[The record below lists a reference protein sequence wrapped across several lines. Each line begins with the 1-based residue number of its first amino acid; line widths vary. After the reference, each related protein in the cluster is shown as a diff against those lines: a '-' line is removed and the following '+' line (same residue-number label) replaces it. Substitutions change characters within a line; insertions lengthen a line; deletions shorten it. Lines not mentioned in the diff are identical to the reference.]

1 VIFWDAHL
9 ARIPLAPKS
18 LGERW
23 RPVFTPK
30 MKPTKLFLIQALI
43 AAVLLNSAANA
54 QTVAT
59 PPSTEAPKDE
69 VVVLNPFQV
78 TTEKDRG
85 YRATNSISGTRLN
98 SAIKDL
104 PMPIEVITEEFLRD
118 TGSTDLRQSLRYS
131 SGILLQTQNDYGSAA
146 GSFSST
152 PGKINNPEGQ
162 TANPDQTH
170 MKIRGFETA
179 SVLRDGFRRQNST
192 DSVNISRVEIAR
204 GPSSLL
210 YGVGNFGGVVNYL
223 TKLPE
228 YENASEVT
236 LSVGSYNF
244 MRGTIDV
251 TGPLGSGD
259 KLAYRLTGAVQDQE
273 SYTDFNDEKHFF
285 VSPVIVWRPFKGTEI
300 LLDLEYGQQQQA
312 GIGWQRLRAAVSG
325 FVNDSA
331 GYNGDFLNLPGK
343 NMKTFRWSGPDTYR
357 DSTAGNVEFKITQ
370 SVGENLHFL
379 AGVNHSTFKYDQ
391 LDNLAAL
398 QTVASGS
405 SVPSWAIA
413 PVTYAGLRSNQSGVP
428 AGPQPST
435 IIYQWEKHHQDNTHD
450 QVRVEANYDLKL
462 FQDSS
467 KWLRLDNSFLFG
479 FSYTRDE
486 TEDHTRQ
493 TPGDA
498 ANYHSPADLNAFRY
512 GKQGDGSPDIDLV
525 EWDNQI
531 SKTSNPALYAVY
543 QGKWLDERLTV
554 IAGVR
559 RDRSWNKEWIY
570 NPEFR
575 RDGSRG
581 GDAVPRNTYSTPSK
595 DTTYQFGASFAVT
608 RELSVY
614 AMSSEGVEPNY
625 QGKLD
630 FNGTP
635 LQAALAKNK
644 EYGLK
649 IDLFNGKLSGT
660 ISKFEITRTRS
671 QVGSS
676 SLFWF
681 VPVASANPKFNPGK
695 DIVYAVNE
703 QNPHADSPNKTAV
716 DSTAQWDAAVAAGA
730 IYQATNSTGSTNW
743 YVNASKP
750 TGATFLDAIFSNAIK
765 NNYDWWGWLYN
776 GSDPG
781 SLPFDNLVNNAT
793 MDDNGA
799 QNSVATGSDRSS
811 GWDTQLIFTPTPNL
825 QFLVSWSHITKVVL
839 NAQTWA
845 KYPYPQDRWA
855 IWYAPYTFAATAGR
869 PLNEVYGD
877 PADTSTF
884 IAFGTGLAL
893 DDTPKDQGTFW
904 MNYKFPTTTPL
915 SGFSVGVG
923 GYYES
928 ERSIYPAFG
937 QNALDVNGKTIFLS
951 TGSRTSVNAM
961 IKYEFKLHGRDTS
974 VQLNVENVA
983 DDQKL
988 YGFIY
993 AAPRRWQL
1001 TFNHKL

>member
-1 VIFWDAHL
+1 
-9 ARIPLAPKS
+9 
-18 LGERW
+18 
-23 RPVFTPK
+23 
-30 MKPTKLFLIQALI
+30 MKPTKLFVRQALI
-43 AAVLLNSAANA
+43 AAFCFHAAAYA
-54 QTVAT
+54 QTAAT
-59 PPSTEAPKDE
+59 PPATMPPRDE
-69 VVVLNPFQV
+69 VFVLNPFKV
-78 TTEKDRG
+78 TTERDRG
-85 YRATNSISGTRLN
+85 YRATNSISGTRLDT
-98 SAIKDL
+98 AIKDL
-104 PMPIEVITEEFLRD
+104 PMPLEVITEEFLRD

-131 SGILLQTQNDYGSAA
+131 SGILLQTQNDYGAAA
-146 GSFSST
+146 GSFSTT

-170 MKIRGFETA
+170 MKIRGFETS

-192 DSVNISRVEIAR
+192 DSVNIARVEVAR
-204 GPSSLL
+204 GPASLL

-223 TKLPE
+223 TKLPL
-228 YENASEVT
+228 YENASEVGF
-236 LSVGSYNF
+236 SVGSYDF
-244 MRGTIDV
+244 LRGTVDV
-251 TGPLGSGD
+251 TGPLLD
-259 KLAYRLTGAVQDQE
+259 EKKLAYRVTAAVQDQE
-273 SYTDFNDEKHFF
+273 SYTDFNTEKHWF
-285 VSPVIVWRPFKGTEI
+285 VSPVLVYRPFEHTEV
-300 LLDLEYGQQQQA
+300 LLDFEYGRQEQG

-331 GYNGDFLNLPGK
+331 GYNGDFLTLPGK
-343 NMKTFRWSGPDTYR
+343 DVRSFRWSGPDTFR
-357 DSTAGNVEFKITQ
+357 DSTASNIEFKITQ

-379 AGVNHSTFKYDQ
+379 VGVNRSRFHYDQ

-398 QTVASGS
+398 QTVAPGS
-405 SVPSWAIA
+405 AVPAWAIA
-413 PVTYAGLRSNQSGVP
+413 PITYAGLSPTQSGVP
-428 AGPQPST
+428 VGPQPST
-435 IIYQWEKHHQDNTHD
+435 IIYQWETHRQDNTHD
-450 QVRVEANYDLKL
+450 QVRAEINYDLKL
-462 FQDSS
+462 FQDRSR
-467 KWLRLDNSFLFG
+467 WLRLHNSFLFG
-479 FSYTRDE
+479 FTYTRDE

-498 ANYHSPADLNAFRY
+498 ANYHSPADTSVFRY
-512 GKQGDGSPDIDLV
+512 GKQGDGSPDVPLV
-525 EWDNQI
+525 EWDNQV

-543 QGKWLDERLTV
+543 QGKWLDDRLTA

-570 NPEFR
+570 NPQYR
-575 RDGSRG
+575 RDGTAG
-581 GDAVPRNTYSTPSK
+581 GDTAPRETYSTPSK
-595 DTTYQFGASFAVT
+595 DTTYQFGLNYAVT
-608 RELSVY
+608 REVSVY

-630 FNGTP
+630 FNGRP

-644 EYGLK
+644 EVGLK

-660 ISKFEITRTRS
+660 ISRFEITRTRA

-681 VPVASANPKFNPGK
+681 VPVASATPKFDPNR
-695 DIVYAVNE
+695 DIVYAVND
-703 QNPHADSPNKTAV
+703 QNPYNNTWNKTAV

-730 IYQATNSTGSTNW
+730 VYQATNSAGSTNW

-750 TGATFLDAIFSNAIK
+750 TGAAFLDAIFANAAK

-793 MDDNGA
+793 MDDNGD
-799 QNSVATGSDRSS
+799 QRSVATGSDRSS
-811 GWDTQLIFTPTPNL
+811 GWDTQLLFAPTPNL
-825 QFLVSWSHITKVVL
+825 QVLVSWSHINKVVL

-869 PLNEVYGD
+869 PLSEVYAD
-877 PADTSTF
+877 PTDTSTF

-904 MNYKFPTTTPL
+904 INYKFPLATAL
-915 SGFSVGVG
+915 KGLSVGVG

-937 QNALDVNGKTIFLS
+937 QNALDASGKTIFLS
-951 TGSRTSVNAM
+951 TESRTTFNAM
-961 IKYEFKLHGRDTS
+961 IKYEFKWRGRDSS
-974 VQLNVENVA
+974 VQLNVDNLE

-1001 TFNHKL
+1001 TFTHKL